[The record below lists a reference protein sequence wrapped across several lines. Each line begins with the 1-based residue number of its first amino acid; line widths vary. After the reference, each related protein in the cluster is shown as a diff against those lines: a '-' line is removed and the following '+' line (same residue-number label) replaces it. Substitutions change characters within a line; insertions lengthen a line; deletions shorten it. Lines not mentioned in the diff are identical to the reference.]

1 MGTVHRLASHT
12 KHQPNTHRMK
22 AFVAAVATLAASANS
37 EVLVNPYLGGL
48 AHPGLAHPG
57 LAHPGFA
64 HPGLAYAG
72 VPVATVE
79 APATIAAAPAAIAP
93 LPVAPLT
100 QQFHSQDEFGNT
112 GYGYTNIN
120 SAKHEIGHPL
130 VGVSGGY
137 SFVDANNELQTVSYV
152 ADGRGFQ
159 VKATNLPTFNPE
171 PLVAPTF
178 NPELPVAP
186 VDTAEVA
193 AAKADHA
200 AAHAEINA
208 REKRSTPAS
217 TEVLEIKPLEVK
229 ALPLTYGTYGP
240 FAGAVAPFAGA
251 YAAGYAPLTG
261 AFGPHYLGA
270 PVAPLSYKAPLLA
283 PAAAPLK
290 AVVAAVPG
298 AAEATLTKIK
308 LTPGHAIAYK
318 VE

>member
-1 MGTVHRLASHT
+1 MGTSQYIVELRTLNIKS
-12 KHQPNTHRMK
+12 NTLRMK

-37 EVLVNPYLGGL
+37 QVLVNPYFGGL
-48 AHPGLAHPG
+48 VHPGLG
-57 LAHPGFA
+57 
-64 HPGLAYAG
+64 YAG

-79 APATIAAAPAAIAP
+79 APATIAAAPAAAIAP

-120 SAKHEIGHPL
+120 SAKHEVGHPL

-137 SFVDANNELQTVSYV
+137 TFVDANNELQTVSYI

-159 VKATNLPTFNPE
+159 VKATNLP
-171 PLVAPTF
+171 VAPTF

-251 YAAGYAPLTG
+251 YAGGYALNG
-261 AFGPHYLGA
+261 AFAPHFLGA
-270 PVAPLSYKAPLLA
+270 PVAPLGYKAPLLA

>member
-1 MGTVHRLASHT
+1 MGTSQYIVELRTLNIKS
-12 KHQPNTHRMK
+12 NTLRMK

-37 EVLVNPYLGGL
+37 QVLVNPYFGGL
-48 AHPGLAHPG
+48 VHPGLG
-57 LAHPGFA
+57 
-64 HPGLAYAG
+64 YAG

-79 APATIAAAPAAIAP
+79 APATIAAAPAAAIAP

-120 SAKHEIGHPL
+120 SAKHEVGHPL

-137 SFVDANNELQTVSYV
+137 TFVDANNELQTVSYI

-159 VKATNLPTFNPE
+159 VKATNLP
-171 PLVAPTF
+171 VAPTF

-200 AAHAEINA
+200 AAHVEINA

-217 TEVLEIKPLEVK
+217 TDLWNLWPICWCRCSICWRLCWWLCIKWCFCST
-229 ALPLTYGTYGP
+229 LPWRPSCTIGLQGSIACPSCCSPQGCCCCC
-240 FAGAVAPFAGA
+240 
-251 YAAGYAPLTG
+251 
-261 AFGPHYLGA
+261 
-270 PVAPLSYKAPLLA
+270 SRSCR
-283 PAAAPLK
+283 
-290 AVVAAVPG
+290 
-298 AAEATLTKIK
+298 
-308 LTPGHAIAYK
+308 GHSDQDQADPWPCHCLQG
-318 VE
+318 

>member
-1 MGTVHRLASHT
+1 MGRTLNI
-12 KHQPNTHRMK
+12 QPNTLRMK

-37 EVLVNPYLGGL
+37 QVLVNPYLGGL
-48 AHPGLAHPG
+48 V
-57 LAHPGFA
+57 

-72 VPVATVE
+72 APVATVA
-79 APATIAAAPAAIAP
+79 APATVAAAPVATVAVAPAAP
-93 LPVAPLT
+93 LS
-100 QQFHSQDEFGNT
+100 QQFHSQDEFTNFAH
-112 GYGYTNIN
+112 GYSNIN
-120 SAKHEIGHPL
+120 SAKHETGNAALGL
-130 VGVSGGY
+130 VQGGY
-137 SFVDANNELQTVSYV
+137 SYVDPNGKLQTVSYV

-159 VKATNLPTFNPE
+159 VKATNLP
-171 PLVAPTF
+171 VAPVFEGKAPVF

>member
-48 AHPGLAHPG
+48 AHPGLA
-57 LAHPGFA
+57 
-64 HPGLAYAG
+64 YAG
-72 VPVATVE
+72 VPVTTVE
-79 APATIAAAPAAIAP
+79 APATIAAAPAAAIAP

-120 SAKHEIGHPL
+120 SAKHEVGHPL

-137 SFVDANNELQTVSYV
+137 TFLDANNEIQTVSYI

-159 VKATNLPTFNPE
+159 VKATNLP
-171 PLVAPTF
+171 VAPTF

-251 YAAGYAPLTG
+251 YAGGYALNG
-261 AFGPHYLGA
+261 AFAPHYLGA
-270 PVAPLSYKAPLLA
+270 PVARLGYKAPLLA

-290 AVVAAVPG
+290 ALLLLFQELLRP
-298 AAEATLTKIK
+298 L
-308 LTPGHAIAYK
+308 
-318 VE
+318 

>member
-1 MGTVHRLASHT
+1 MGTQYIVWLRTLNIKS
-12 KHQPNTHRMK
+12 NTLRMK

-37 EVLVNPYLGGL
+37 QVLVNPYFGGL
-48 AHPGLAHPG
+48 VHPGLG
-57 LAHPGFA
+57 
-64 HPGLAYAG
+64 YAG

-79 APATIAAAPAAIAP
+79 APATIAAAPAAAIAP

-100 QQFHSQDEFGNT
+100 RQFHSQDEFGNT

-120 SAKHEIGHPL
+120 SAKHEVGHPL

-137 SFVDANNELQTVSYV
+137 TFLDANNELRTVSYV

-159 VKATNLPTFNPE
+159 VKATNLP
-171 PLVAPTF
+171 VAPTL

-217 TEVLEIKPLEVK
+217 TEVLEISLW
-229 ALPLTYGTYGP
+229 
-240 FAGAVAPFAGA
+240 
-251 YAAGYAPLTG
+251 
-261 AFGPHYLGA
+261 
-270 PVAPLSYKAPLLA
+270 
-283 PAAAPLK
+283 
-290 AVVAAVPG
+290 
-298 AAEATLTKIK
+298 K
-308 LTPGHAIAYK
+308 LRLFH
-318 VE
+318 

>member
-1 MGTVHRLASHT
+1 MGTQYIVWLRTLNIKS
-12 KHQPNTHRMK
+12 NTLRMK

-37 EVLVNPYLGGL
+37 QVLVNPYHGGL
-48 AHPGLAHPG
+48 V
-57 LAHPGFA
+57 

-79 APATIAAAPAAIAP
+79 APATIAAGPAAIAP

-120 SAKHEIGHPL
+120 SAKHEVGHPL

-137 SFVDANNELQTVSYV
+137 TFLDANNELQTVSYI

-159 VKATNLPTFNPE
+159 VKATNLP
-171 PLVAPTF
+171 
-178 NPELPVAP
+178 
-186 VDTAEVA
+186 
-193 AAKADHA
+193 

-240 FAGAVAPFAGA
+240 FAG
-251 YAAGYAPLTG
+251 GYALNG
-261 AFGPHYLGA
+261 AFAPHFLGA
-270 PVAPLSYKAPLLA
+270 SVAPLGYKAPLLA

-290 AVVAAVPG
+290 AVAAAVLG

>member
-1 MGTVHRLASHT
+1 MGTSQYIVELRTLNIKS
-12 KHQPNTHRMK
+12 NTLRMK

-37 EVLVNPYLGGL
+37 QVLVNPYFGGL
-48 AHPGLAHPG
+48 VHPGLG
-57 LAHPGFA
+57 
-64 HPGLAYAG
+64 YAG

-79 APATIAAAPAAIAP
+79 APAAIAA

-120 SAKHEIGHPL
+120 SAKHEVGHPL

-137 SFVDANNELQTVSYV
+137 SFLDANNELQTVSYV

-159 VKATNLPTFNPE
+159 VKATN
-171 PLVAPTF
+171 
-178 NPELPVAP
+178 LPVAP

-251 YAAGYAPLTG
+251 YAGGYALNG
-261 AFGPHYLGA
+261 AFAPHFLGA
-270 PVAPLSYKAPLLA
+270 PVAPLGYKAPLLA

>member
-1 MGTVHRLASHT
+1 MGTQYIVWLRTLNIKS
-12 KHQPNTHRMK
+12 NTLRMK

-37 EVLVNPYLGGL
+37 QVLVNPYFGGL
-48 AHPGLAHPG
+48 VHPGLG
-57 LAHPGFA
+57 
-64 HPGLAYAG
+64 YAG

-79 APATIAAAPAAIAP
+79 APATIAAAPAAAIAP

-120 SAKHEIGHPL
+120 SAKHEVGHPL

-159 VKATNLPTFNPE
+159 VKATNLPVAPTFNPE

-229 ALPLTYGTYGP
+229 ALSLTYGTYGP
-240 FAGAVAPFAGA
+240 FAGA
-251 YAAGYAPLTG
+251 YARGYALNG
-261 AFGPHYLGA
+261 AFAPHYLGA
-270 PVAPLSYKAPLLA
+270 PVAPLGYKAPLLA

>member
-1 MGTVHRLASHT
+1 MGTQYIVWLRTLNIKS
-12 KHQPNTHRMK
+12 NTLRMK

-37 EVLVNPYLGGL
+37 QVLVNPYHGGL
-48 AHPGLAHPG
+48 V
-57 LAHPGFA
+57 HPGF
-64 HPGLAYAG
+64 AYAG
-72 VPVATVE
+72 VPVTTVE

-120 SAKHEIGHPL
+120 SAKHEVGHPL

-159 VKATNLPTFNPE
+159 VKATNLP
-171 PLVAPTF
+171 VAPTF

-251 YAAGYAPLTG
+251 YAGGYAPLSG
-261 AFGPHYLGA
+261 AFTPHYLGA
-270 PVAPLSYKAPLLA
+270 PVAPLGYKAPLLA
-283 PAAAPLK
+283 QAAAPLK

>member
-48 AHPGLAHPG
+48 AYPGLAHPG

-72 VPVATVE
+72 VPVTTVE
-79 APATIAAAPAAIAP
+79 APATIAAGPAAIAP

-120 SAKHEIGHPL
+120 SAKHEVGHPL

-137 SFVDANNELQTVSYV
+137 SFVDANNELQTVSYI

-159 VKATNLPTFNPE
+159 VKATNLPVAPTFNPE

-251 YAAGYAPLTG
+251 YAGGY
-261 AFGPHYLGA
+261 
-270 PVAPLSYKAPLLA
+270 APLSYKAPLLA
-283 PAAAPLK
+283 QAAAPLK

>member
-1 MGTVHRLASHT
+1 MGTTVHRLASHT
-12 KHQPNTHRMK
+12 KQQPNTLRMK

-37 EVLVNPYLGGL
+37 QVLVNPYHGGL
-48 AHPGLAHPG
+48 I
-57 LAHPGFA
+57 

-72 VPVATVE
+72 VPVATAE
-79 APATIAAAPAAIAP
+79 APAAIAP
-93 LPVAPLT
+93 LPIAPLT

-120 SAKHEIGHPL
+120 SAKHEVGHPL

-159 VKATNLPTFNPE
+159 VKAPNLPVAPTFNPE

-240 FAGAVAPFAGA
+240 FAGAVAPLAGA
-251 YAAGYAPLTG
+251 YAGGYAPLTG
-261 AFGPHYLGA
+261 AFAPHYLGA
-270 PVAPLSYKAPLLA
+270 PVAPLGYKAPFLA

>member
-1 MGTVHRLASHT
+1 MGTSQYIVELRTLNIKS
-12 KHQPNTHRMK
+12 NTLRMK

-37 EVLVNPYLGGL
+37 QVLVNPYFGGL
-48 AHPGLAHPG
+48 VHPGLG
-57 LAHPGFA
+57 
-64 HPGLAYAG
+64 YAG

-79 APATIAAAPAAIAP
+79 APATIAAAPAAAIAP

-120 SAKHEIGHPL
+120 SAKHEVGNPL

-137 SFVDANNELQTVSYV
+137 TFLDANNELQTVSYI

-159 VKATNLPTFNPE
+159 VKATNLP
-171 PLVAPTF
+171 VAPTF

-200 AAHAEINA
+200 AAHVEINA

-217 TEVLEIKPLEVK
+217 TEVLEIEPLEVK

-251 YAAGYAPLTG
+251 YAGGYALNG
-261 AFGPHYLGA
+261 AFAPHFLGA
-270 PVAPLSYKAPLLA
+270 PVAPLGYKAPLLA

>member
-12 KHQPNTHRMK
+12 KQQPNTLRMK

-37 EVLVNPYLGGL
+37 QVLVNPYHGGL
-48 AHPGLAHPG
+48 I
-57 LAHPGFA
+57 

-72 VPVATVE
+72 IPVATAE

-93 LPVAPLT
+93 LPIAPLT
-100 QQFHSQDEFGNT
+100 QQFHSQDEFGNI

-120 SAKHEIGHPL
+120 SAKHEVGHPL

-159 VKATNLPTFNPE
+159 VKATNLP
-171 PLVAPTF
+171 VAPTF

-200 AAHAEINA
+200 AAHAEVNA

-240 FAGAVAPFAGA
+240 FAGAVAPFAGGVAPLAGA
-251 YAAGYAPLTG
+251 YAGGYAPLTG
-261 AFGPHYLGA
+261 AFAPHYLGA
-270 PVAPLSYKAPLLA
+270 PVAPLGYKAPLLA

-308 LTPGHAIAYK
+308 LTPGHASAHK

>member
-48 AHPGLAHPG
+48 AHPGLA
-57 LAHPGFA
+57 
-64 HPGLAYAG
+64 YAG
-72 VPVATVE
+72 VPVTTVE
-79 APATIAAAPAAIAP
+79 APATIAAAPAAAIAP

-120 SAKHEIGHPL
+120 SAKHEVGHPL

-137 SFVDANNELQTVSYV
+137 TFLDANNELQTVSYV

-159 VKATNLPTFNPE
+159 VKATNLP
-171 PLVAPTF
+171 VAPTF

-251 YAAGYAPLTG
+251 YAGGYALNG
-261 AFGPHYLGA
+261 AFAPHYLGA
-270 PVAPLSYKAPLLA
+270 PVAPLGYKAPLLA

-308 LTPGHAIAYK
+308 LTH
-318 VE
+318 

>member
-1 MGTVHRLASHT
+1 MGTSQYIVELRTLNIKS
-12 KHQPNTHRMK
+12 NTLRMK

-37 EVLVNPYLGGL
+37 QVLVNPYFGGL
-48 AHPGLAHPG
+48 V
-57 LAHPGFA
+57 

-79 APATIAAAPAAIAP
+79 APATIAAAPAAAIAP

-120 SAKHEIGHPL
+120 SAKHEVGNPL

-137 SFVDANNELQTVSYV
+137 TFLDANNELQTVSYI

-159 VKATNLPTFNPE
+159 VKATNLP
-171 PLVAPTF
+171 VAPTF

-200 AAHAEINA
+200 AAHVEINA

-251 YAAGYAPLTG
+251 YAGGYALNG
-261 AFGPHYLGA
+261 AFAPHFLGA
-270 PVAPLSYKAPLLA
+270 PVAPLGYKAPLLA

>member
-1 MGTVHRLASHT
+1 
-12 KHQPNTHRMK
+12 MK

-37 EVLVNPYLGGL
+37 QVLVNPYHGGL
-48 AHPGLAHPG
+48 VHPS
-57 LAHPGFA
+57 
-64 HPGLAYAG
+64 LAYAG

-79 APATIAAAPAAIAP
+79 APATIAAGPAAIAP

-251 YAAGYAPLTG
+251 YAGGYAPLTG
-261 AFGPHYLGA
+261 AFAPHYLGA
-270 PVAPLSYKAPLLA
+270 PVAPLGYKAPLLA

>member
-1 MGTVHRLASHT
+1 MGTSQYIVELRTLNIKS
-12 KHQPNTHRMK
+12 NTLRMK

-37 EVLVNPYLGGL
+37 QVLVNPYFGGL
-48 AHPGLAHPG
+48 VHPGLG
-57 LAHPGFA
+57 
-64 HPGLAYAG
+64 YAG

-79 APATIAAAPAAIAP
+79 APATIAAAPAAAIAP

-120 SAKHEIGHPL
+120 SAKHEVGHPL

-137 SFVDANNELQTVSYV
+137 TFLDANNELQTVSYI

-159 VKATNLPTFNPE
+159 VKATNPP
-171 PLVAPTF
+171 VAPTF

-251 YAAGYAPLTG
+251 YAGGYALNG
-261 AFGPHYLGA
+261 AFAPHFLGA
-270 PVAPLSYKAPLLA
+270 PVAPLGYKAPLLA

-290 AVVAAVPG
+290 AVVAAAPG

-308 LTPGHAIAYK
+308 LTPGHAIAYRID
-318 VE
+318 